1 MIRQHTETLCKN
13 LSSWFMELAALAQQ
27 TDDSS
32 SLPRLE
38 ILLRSGQVVRGSI
51 LKVQTSAHEQWLMIL
66 GPADAYTQSEL
77 TFLSGNEVVALT
89 LLEPERYLKQFV
101 VTPDPKHVGALELKR
116 AAQHVEAELEKN
128 LQLTI
133 GLQVNVNSIPEQARW
148 DVLRTIG
155 FLPSLLSGIASDE
168 LGRKQV
174 RENIAAICIEV
185 ANKNQ
190 TLLIHN
196 TLTLKLKTPLSVSV
210 TKEKERLKSEIEQLL

>member
-1 MIRQHTETLCKN
+1 MIRQHTEALFKN
-13 LSSWFMELAALAQQ
+13 LNSWFTELAALAEQ

-38 ILLRSGQVVRGSI
+38 LLLRSGQVVRGSI

-77 TFLSGNEVVALT
+77 TFMSGNEVVALT
-89 LLEPERYLKQFV
+89 LLEPEKYLKQFV
-101 VTPDPKHVGALELKR
+101 VTPDPKQVGALELKR

-174 RENIAAICIEV
+174 RESIAAICIEV
-185 ANKNQ
+185 ADKNQ
-190 TLLIHN
+190 TLLTHN

-210 TKEKERLKSEIEQLL
+210 TKEKERLRSEIEQLL